1 MEKEKNVVAGKPA
14 GSAKAK
20 SLPITGS
27 VTLGDNNGKP
37 FLNVI
42 MDNPFAG
49 VDMDE
54 LRLMFV
60 NEGKTD
66 NWGNVDDRA
75 GEKRKG
81 LFEHFA
87 KEYLKSAD
95 VLSFSGVVTYQ
106 YFITKKGERLE
117 WVNIAIANPFPDVSF
132 PGVKPGGMIRVFIR
146 KVETSAVFDYYA
158 KQRLDVIPAPK
169 GDVGSLVP
177 VHPSSVPGF

>member
-1 MEKEKNVVAGKPA
+1 MEKEKTQAAGKPV
-14 GSAKAK
+14 GSTKAK

-27 VTLGDNNGKP
+27 VTLRDNDGKP
-37 FLNVI
+37 FLNIV
-42 MDNPFAG
+42 MDNPFPD
-49 VDMDE
+49 VSMDE

-87 KEYLKSAD
+87 KEYLKTTD
-95 VLSFSGVVTYQ
+95 VLTFSGFVTYQ

-117 WVNIAIANPFPDVSF
+117 WVNIAIANPWPDVSF
-132 PGVKPGGMIRVFIR
+132 PGVKPGGVIRVFIR
-146 KVETSAVFDYYA
+146 KLEVSAVFDYYV

-169 GDVGSLVP
+169 GDSVSLAP
-177 VHPSSVPGF
+177 VSPSSVPFF